1 MQPQGHVQVVVGT
14 VDYDLNPQAVLDAP
28 RWRVESG
35 LEVQL
40 ELGTPAHLIHAL
52 ARRGHEVQI
61 GIDQSDFG
69 RGQIIW
75 RLDDGVYV
83 AGSDK
88 RSGWGGSGLVIGS
101 GKKWSLW

>member
-14 VDYDLNPQAVLDAP
+14 VDYELNPQAVLDAP

-40 ELGTPAHLIHAL
+40 ELGTPEHLIHAL
-52 ARRGHEVQI
+52 ARRGHRVQV
-61 GIDQSDFG
+61 GIDQGDFG

-75 RLDDGVYV
+75 RLDDGIYV
-83 AGSDK
+83 AGSDR
-88 RSGWGGSGLVIGS
+88 RSDGAAVGW
-101 GKKWSLW
+101 